1 MPVVN
6 DIHSQLSRTEVAR
19 IVCADSV
26 TTVQDTL
33 VEAAQNGTAICVCG
47 GRHSTGGQ
55 QFASGAVLIDTTA
68 MNHVL
73 NFDADKGLIEVE
85 AGIRWPD
92 LIEHLV
98 SAQAGKA
105 LQWGILQKQT
115 GADRFTIGGTVAANS
130 HGRGLCLKPFMNS
143 VESLTLVDAKGQAII
158 CSRTTNPELFR
169 LAVGGFG
176 LFGVIVS
183 VTLRLAPRRVIQR
196 VVEVCHV
203 KDLMAKFERHIAQGC
218 LFGDFQFA
226 IDDAG
231 ADFLVKGILSVY
243 RPVTKASDVPAN
255 QAELSDQDWLD
266 LAYLTHIDKREAFRR
281 YSAHYLATSGQLYWS
296 DTHRLSTYIEGYHEL
311 IDSKQGAVDP
321 GTEVLMEMY
330 VPRDRLVDFMEGTRN
345 ALREI
350 GANVIYGTIRL
361 IEKDNETFLAWAK
374 ESFACVIFNLHTP
387 HTTEGLHNSE
397 RAYRILIDLV
407 RPMNGGYS
415 LAYQRFAT
423 REQIEAVF
431 PKFLPFLR
439 MKRKYDP
446 PAVFQSNWYR
456 HYKEMFADALQ

>member
-143 VESLTLVDAKGQAII
+143 V
-158 CSRTTNPELFR
+158 
-169 LAVGGFG
+169 
-176 LFGVIVS
+176 
-183 VTLRLAPRRVIQR
+183 
-196 VVEVCHV
+196 
-203 KDLMAKFERHIAQGC
+203 
-218 LFGDFQFA
+218 
-226 IDDAG
+226 
-231 ADFLVKGILSVY
+231 
-243 RPVTKASDVPAN
+243 
-255 QAELSDQDWLD
+255 
-266 LAYLTHIDKREAFRR
+266 
-281 YSAHYLATSGQLYWS
+281 
-296 DTHRLSTYIEGYHEL
+296 
-311 IDSKQGAVDP
+311 
-321 GTEVLMEMY
+321 
-330 VPRDRLVDFMEGTRN
+330 
-345 ALREI
+345 
-350 GANVIYGTIRL
+350 
-361 IEKDNETFLAWAK
+361 
-374 ESFACVIFNLHTP
+374 
-387 HTTEGLHNSE
+387 
-397 RAYRILIDLV
+397 
-407 RPMNGGYS
+407 
-415 LAYQRFAT
+415 
-423 REQIEAVF
+423 
-431 PKFLPFLR
+431 
-439 MKRKYDP
+439 
-446 PAVFQSNWYR
+446 
-456 HYKEMFADALQ
+456 